1 MSTVLTKHRQEPRAF
16 LGKGLAFPLSVTPQG
31 RLATA
36 SGEAKVE
43 QSIWLILSTALGE
56 RVMRADLGCAAHN
69 EHFGPASSA
78 TVVRIVDQVRRCLTR
93 HEPRIAVHDVT
104 AELSAS
110 DQNVLLIRIDYQL
123 RSNNAMTNLVYP
135 FFIREGV

>member
-1 MSTVLTKHRQEPRAF
+1 MTTTFASTRPGPRAF
-16 LGKGLAFPLSVTPQG
+16 FGKGLAFPLAVTPQG
-31 RLATA
+31 RLAVA
-36 SGEAKVE
+36 WGEAKVE

-56 RVMRADLGCAAHN
+56 RVMRPALGCAAHN
-69 EHFGPASSA
+69 ELFGPASSA
-78 TVVRIVDQVRRCLTR
+78 TVVRIVDQVRRCLTEQ
-93 HEPRIAVHDVT
+93 EPRIAVLDVT

-110 DQNVLLIRIDYQL
+110 DQNVLLIRIDYRL